1 MEQSDFYYKRK
12 PAFISF
18 LLVYIFCFGISFLL
32 IKHSSL
38 ISKEIAGYIMKLGI
52 FRTSTFQNLPFGII
66 ISLPFVVY
74 GVHTLLWNLMTCY
87 EITSSEVRLLAG
99 SLTRKEHYFLISNVY
114 QISFKQS
121 LIEAP
126 FRAGTLVLKK
136 DGAELAIKGVYDV
149 KHVVESLRGKVSAPY
164 R

>member
-1 MEQSDFYYKRK
+1 MEQADFYYKRK

-18 LLVYIFCFGISFLL
+18 LLVYIFCLVISFLL

-38 ISKEIAGYIMKLGI
+38 ISKETVGYIMKLGI
-52 FRTSTFQNLPFGII
+52 FHASTFQNLPFGII
-66 ISLPFVVY
+66 FSLPFVVY

-99 SLTRKEHYFLISNVY
+99 SLTRKEHYFLISNFY
-114 QISFKQS
+114 QISFSQS

-136 DGAELAIKGVYDV
+136 DGAELAIKGIYDI
-149 KHVVESLRGKVSAPY
+149 KYVVESLRGKANAPY